1 MSAFEW
7 DVQLDEEF
15 RVWLEGLDESL
26 QDHILSRANSLRTSG
41 PHLGRPYVD
50 TVKGSVFAN
59 MKELRIKFR
68 NEPWRIL
75 FAFDPEQSAILLLGG
90 NKQGDKRWYKKN
102 IPIAE
107 ARFRRHLKQLEE

>member
-1 MSAFEW
+1 MEW
-7 DVQLDEEF
+7 DVRFAPAFAVEAKEFARPVQLE
-15 RVWLEGLDESL
+15 LAALSGL
-26 QDHILSRANSLRTSG
+26 LRQFG
-41 PHLGRPYVD
+41 PQLRRPHCD
-50 TVKGSVFAN
+50 TLNGSKHAN